1 MAKIAILGFGTVGS
15 GVYEVLCRNAAGV
28 SRRAGEPVEVKYIL
42 DPKDFSAHPAA
53 QLFIKNFDT
62 ILEDPEVKVVV
73 ETIGGTRFAYPY
85 VKACLE
91 SGRSV
96 CTSNKEMVAT
106 YGAELLALAKA
117 HGCAFLFEASVG
129 GGTPIITPM
138 HQCLAANVITEVEGI
153 VNGTTNFML
162 TKMVRENLG
171 FDEALKI
178 AQELGY
184 AETKDPGDDVDGR
197 DACRKIAILSS
208 LVCGHQIY
216 PQNIPTRGIR
226 DITAGDVA
234 AAEKLGCVIK
244 LIAWMKRGED
254 GSVAAGVEP
263 CLVPKVNQ
271 LAGVDDVF
279 NAVLVKGDML
289 GDVVFYG
296 KGAGKLPTASAVVA
310 DVVDALKNGSKVHD
324 SLFWQPA
331 EPVEGMLTDPA
342 PAAYYVRVEGIAPAV
357 AEAIY
362 GKGHVVDEHFDG
374 CAYFVDS
381 ADGKALAEA
390 ARKVREAG
398 APPSARGSLSGRGEG
413 TAMKIKVSVPATSA
427 NIGSGFDALGL
438 AVTLYNT
445 VTFEE
450 SDHLDISAAD
460 GTRIPRGE
468 SNLVYRSAKGL
479 FDKVGKTMPP
489 LKLVQT
495 NAIPMA
501 RGLGSSSAC
510 IIAGLLGANRMLGDV
525 LNTQELLTLATS
537 IEGHPDNVAPALLGG
552 LTSSVFEDGVV
563 YSVKRDVDESLC
575 FAAIVPDYKLLT
587 EAARAALPKEVTHKD
602 AVYNLSRAALIP
614 AAFCEG
620 RHDLLAIA
628 TEDKL
633 HQPYRMPLMPG
644 SKEVFDMARL
654 CGAKAVYVSG
664 AGSTVMAVA
673 EKASAEKFYSK
684 LEKGLELLEGL
695 DGCEAFTLL
704 RLDADNTGATVE

>member
-53 QLFIKNFDT
+53 NLFIKNFDT
-62 ILEDPEVKVVV
+62 ILEDPEIRVVV

-117 HGCAFLFEASVG
+117 HNCAFLFEASVG

-226 DITAGDVA
+226 DITVADVA
-234 AAEKLGCVIK
+234 AAERLNCVIK
-244 LIAWMKRGED
+244 LIAWMKRGDD

-263 CLVPKVNQ
+263 CLVPRSHQ

-342 PAAYYVRVEGIAPAV
+342 PAAYYVRAAGVAPAV
-357 AEAIY
+357 VEAIY
-362 GKGHVVDEHFDG
+362 GRGRVVDEHFDG
-374 CAYFVDS
+374 CSYLVEQ
-381 ADGKALAEA
+381 ADAKAMAEA
-390 ARKVREAG
+390 ARKVETVG
-398 APPSARGSLSGRGEG
+398 GS
-413 TAMKIKVSVPATSA
+413 V
-427 NIGSGFDALGL
+427 
-438 AVTLYNT
+438 
-445 VTFEE
+445 
-450 SDHLDISAAD
+450 
-460 GTRIPRGE
+460 
-468 SNLVYRSAKGL
+468 
-479 FDKVGKTMPP
+479 
-489 LKLVQT
+489 KLV
-495 NAIPMA
+495 
-501 RGLGSSSAC
+501 L
-510 IIAGLLGANRMLGDV
+510 
-525 LNTQELLTLATS
+525 
-537 IEGHPDNVAPALLGG
+537 
-552 LTSSVFEDGVV
+552 
-563 YSVKRDVDESLC
+563 K
-575 FAAIVPDYKLLT
+575 KLPEET
-587 EAARAALPKEVTHKD
+587 
-602 AVYNLSRAALIP
+602 
-614 AAFCEG
+614 
-620 RHDLLAIA
+620 
-628 TEDKL
+628 
-633 HQPYRMPLMPG
+633 
-644 SKEVFDMARL
+644 
-654 CGAKAVYVSG
+654 
-664 AGSTVMAVA
+664 
-673 EKASAEKFYSK
+673 
-684 LEKGLELLEGL
+684 
-695 DGCEAFTLL
+695 
-704 RLDADNTGATVE
+704 